1 MYINDSS
8 SSFVNN
14 NTSLTQSSSPSGSS
28 SFGQALQQKLAMNS
42 RPITIT
48 DIKAS
53 ANPVSA
59 SIVSQATGVV
69 STPTSS
75 LQPAKESGVIIKSS
89 DQKTSFLDNKYI
101 LYGGIG
107 VLALGIIYFMT
118 QD

>member
-14 NTSLTQSSSPSGSS
+14 NTSFAKSSSPSGSG

-53 ANPVSA
+53 ANPISA

-69 STPTSS
+69 DTPTSA
-75 LQPAKESGVIIKSS
+75 LQPAKESGAIITSS
-89 DQKTSFLDNKYI
+89 DQKTSLLDNKYL

-107 VLALGIIYFMT
+107 ILAIGIIYFMT
-118 QD
+118 QE